1 MKLKVEERSYVEAKL
16 KPPKEIW
23 AVKRCN
29 EGITIKKML
38 DIITFITTCEADTSS
53 TPWSFNSGHS
63 H

>member
-29 EGITIKKML
+29 EGITIKKNVGYYHIYYNMRGWYL
-38 DIITFITTCEADTSS
+38 VNALVF
-53 TPWSFNSGHS
+53 
-63 H
+63 